1 MGKTAVG
8 IFLVVPGLDLKSSLI
23 KYQFST
29 KEKEDLTMSLIKFNN
44 AGKNAAVNPGF
55 NDIFES
61 VFNDSF
67 LTDRMMSRVP
77 AVNISETSDH
87 YVIEMAA
94 PGLNKEDF
102 KINLH
107 RNLLSVSVEQ
117 KKEQSEQNKQ
127 YNKREFSYTSFVRSF
142 ALPDSA
148 DDANIEAQY
157 INGMLSIQVAKKDE
171 AKQVARQIEIK

>member
-1 MGKTAVG
+1 
-8 IFLVVPGLDLKSSLI
+8 
-23 KYQFST
+23 
-29 KEKEDLTMSLIKFNN
+29 MSLIKFNN
-44 AGKNAAVNPGF
+44 GPKNTAVSPGF
-55 NDIFES
+55 NDVFES

-67 LTDRMMSRVP
+67 FSDRMIARVP
-77 AVNISETSDH
+77 AVNISETKDH

-102 KINLH
+102 KIHLDN
-107 RNLLSVSVEQ
+107 NLLSVSVEQ
-117 KKEQSEQNKQ
+117 KKEQTEQDKQ

-157 INGMLSIQVAKKDE
+157 VNGMLNIHVAKKDE

>member
-1 MGKTAVG
+1 
-8 IFLVVPGLDLKSSLI
+8 
-23 KYQFST
+23 
-29 KEKEDLTMSLIKFNN
+29 
-44 AGKNAAVNPGF
+44 
-55 NDIFES
+55 
-61 VFNDSF
+61 
-67 LTDRMMSRVP
+67 
-77 AVNISETSDH
+77 
-87 YVIEMAA
+87 
-94 PGLNKEDF
+94 LNKEDF